1 MQLARI
7 LTSGGRRLTRWSV
20 YAGVLALAVLATI
33 VLVFAVQA
41 RLRLPD
47 LRAWHTIEL
56 AGEFSARR
64 AGAPTEFADY
74 RKLEDGLFG
83 ELRRRVLDDAA
94 AADTYALG
102 RYNPRSPTARLAF
115 ETPYNR
121 SYELV
126 PSEIRGAALLVH
138 GLSDAPYSMRAVAEL
153 LRDQGVY
160 VLVLRLPGHG
170 TVPAA
175 LRGVEWEDWSAAVAL
190 AARHAAA
197 RAGAGKPFYA
207 GGFSTGGALVTLH
220 ALRALKDPA
229 ARVPDRLLL
238 FSPAI
243 GISRFAVLTNVV
255 AGLAFLPYF
264 EKSKWLDVLPEYDPY
279 KYNSF
284 PVNAANQIYGL
295 TQALQAELA
304 QAQTEGRLARMPPML
319 AFQSLVD
326 ATVTAADIA
335 GRLFMPIAST
345 RNELVVFDV
354 NREAGWDAL
363 IARGPREAFAR
374 IAAAPALPF
383 RLTMVGSRT
392 SAAGGVT
399 AYTRE
404 AMTTDVRV
412 AKTGLAWPV
421 GVFSLGHVAVP
432 FPPDDP
438 LYGIAPAAVS
448 PLGFSLGNLAAR
460 GEPGALV
467 VPLSTLG
474 RLRSNPFFAVIQER
488 IAASVAADR
497 AR

>member
-1 MQLARI
+1 LAA
-7 LTSGGRRLTRWSV
+7 
-20 YAGVLALAVLATI
+20 YAGVLVLAVLATI
-33 VLVFAVQA
+33 VLVFAIQA
-41 RLRLPD
+41 RARLPD
-47 LRAWHTIEL
+47 LRAWHTIDL
-56 AGEFSARR
+56 TGEFSARR
-64 AGAPTEFADY
+64 DGPSMSFDDY
-74 RKLEDGLFG
+74 RKLEDRLFADV
-83 ELRRRVLDDAA
+83 RKRVLDDPA
-94 AADTYALG
+94 AADAYALG
-102 RYNPRSPTARLAF
+102 RYNPRSPTARLSF

-126 PSEIRGAALLVH
+126 PPEIRGAALLVH
-138 GLSDAPYSMRAVAEL
+138 GLSDSPYSMRAVAEL
-153 LRDQGVY
+153 LRDQGFY

-175 LRGVEWEDWSAAVAL
+175 LRDVQWEDWSAAVAL

-197 RAGAGKPFYA
+197 RAGAGKPFYV
-207 GGFSTGGALVTLH
+207 GGYSTGAPLAILH

-255 AGLAFLPYF
+255 AGLSFLPYF
-264 EKSKWLDVLPEYDPY
+264 EKAKWLDVLPEYDPY

-295 TQALQAELA
+295 TQALQVELTRA
-304 QAQTEGRLARMPPML
+304 QADGSLARMPPVL

-326 ATVTAADIA
+326 ATVTAADVV
-335 GRLFMPIAST
+335 GRLFMPIASN

-354 NREAGWDAL
+354 NRAKGWDAL
-363 IARGPREAFAR
+363 IASGPREAFDR
-374 IAAAPALPF
+374 IVAAPALPF
-383 RLTMVGSRT
+383 RLTLVGRKGPDST
-392 SAAGGVT
+392 SVAT
-399 AYTRE
+399 FTRD
-404 AMTTDVRV
+404 AMSTDVNV
-412 AKTGLAWPV
+412 EELGLAWPL

-438 LYGIAPAAVS
+438 LYGIAPAAVG

-467 VPLSTLG
+467 VPLNTLG
-474 RLRSNPFFAVIQER
+474 RLRSNPFFEVIRER

>member
-1 MQLARI
+1 
-7 LTSGGRRLTRWSV
+7 
-20 YAGVLALAVLATI
+20 
-33 VLVFAVQA
+33 
-41 RLRLPD
+41 
-47 LRAWHTIEL
+47 
-56 AGEFSARR
+56 
-64 AGAPTEFADY
+64 
-74 RKLEDGLFG
+74 
-83 ELRRRVLDDAA
+83 
-94 AADTYALG
+94 
-102 RYNPRSPTARLAF
+102 
-115 ETPYNR
+115 
-121 SYELV
+121 
-126 PSEIRGAALLVH
+126 
-138 GLSDAPYSMRAVAEL
+138 
-153 LRDQGVY
+153 
-160 VLVLRLPGHG
+160 
-170 TVPAA
+170 
-175 LRGVEWEDWSAAVAL
+175 
-190 AARHAAA
+190 
-197 RAGAGKPFYA
+197 
-207 GGFSTGGALVTLH
+207 
-220 ALRALKDPA
+220 
-229 ARVPDRLLL
+229 
-238 FSPAI
+238 
-243 GISRFAVLTNVV
+243 
-255 AGLAFLPYF
+255 
-264 EKSKWLDVLPEYDPY
+264 
-279 KYNSF
+279 
-284 PVNAANQIYGL
+284 
-295 TQALQAELA
+295 
-304 QAQTEGRLARMPPML
+304 ML